1 MKEVLISE
9 CNPHSDWRKARDIM
23 DWQRPIGGPWISSRP
38 RILSEEKSYRNIAMY
53 GNSYVTIIGKSGE
66 NA

>member
-9 CNPHSDWRKARDIM
+9 CNPHSDRRKARDIM
-23 DWQRPIGGPWISSRP
+23 DWKRAIGGLWILAKP
-38 RILSEEKSYRNIAMY
+38 RILSKEKSYRNIAMY
-53 GNSYVTIIGKSGE
+53 GNSYVLIIGKSGE

>member
-23 DWQRPIGGPWISSRP
+23 DWKRAIGGLRISARP
-38 RILSEEKSYRNIAMY
+38 RILSKEKSYRNIAMY
-53 GNSYVTIIGKSGE
+53 GNSYVLIIGKSGE